1 LLINFAM
8 RLCLVTVV
16 IQLGADSI
24 AAFAG
29 VNLVSSSVRRQC
41 KALSAAKLLAK
52 RGGNDEVQYLR
63 AVEEDYWKSLDP
75 LSYKIA
81 RKQALGLEL
90 LRQGQ
95 LEASLEAY
103 DAALAPG

>member
-1 LLINFAM
+1 M
-8 RLCLVTVV
+8 RLCLVKVV
-16 IQLGADSI
+16 ILLGADTI

-29 VNLVSSSVRRQC
+29 VNFVSSNVRRQS
-41 KALSAAKLLAK
+41 K
-52 RGGNDEVQYLR
+52 GLR

-103 DAALAPG
+103 DAALALG

>member
-1 LLINFAM
+1 M
-8 RLCLVTVV
+8 KLCVV
-16 IQLGADSI
+16 ISAVVLGADSI

-29 VNLVSSSVRRQC
+29 VHLASSNVRRC
-41 KALSAAKLLAK
+41 AALAAQ
-52 RGGNDEVQYLR
+52 RGGSDEVQYLR

-75 LSYKIA
+75 ISYKIA

-103 DAALAPG
+103 DAALALG

>member
-1 LLINFAM
+1 M
-8 RLCLVTVV
+8 RLCVLSTAVL
-16 IQLGADSI
+16 LGADSI

-29 VNLVSSSVRRQC
+29 VNLVSSTVRRQS
-41 KALSAAKLLAK
+41 KALTAAAKRAS
-52 RGGNDEVQYLR
+52 DEVQYLR

-75 LSYKIA
+75 LNYKIA
-81 RKQALGLEL
+81 RKQVLGLEL

-103 DAALAPG
+103 DAALALG